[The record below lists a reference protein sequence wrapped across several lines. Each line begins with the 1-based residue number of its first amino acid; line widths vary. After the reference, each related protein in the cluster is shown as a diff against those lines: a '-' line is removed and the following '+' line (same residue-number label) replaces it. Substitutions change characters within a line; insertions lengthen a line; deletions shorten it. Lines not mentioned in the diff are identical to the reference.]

1 MTLRSDRHL
10 ATLCSS
16 TALLLRGRL
25 VDKAPGARLL
35 IKARALHSDAHRRS
49 RIYGRNRIPH
59 SNLRQ
64 VLARLGPYMLERK
77 RFELPVLFW
86 PSDAREGSDSATT
99 ARTPP
104 GLASRARVT
113 SKWPSNGNST
123 FMRSGT
129 LTISR
134 RFASLHFV
142 FPFCQNQQFATH
154 TCMEGAH
161 KPFDNS
167 QKRNIHRS

>member
-64 VLARLGPYMLERK
+64 VLARLGPYMLEQATSV
-77 RFELPVLFW
+77 ELR
-86 PSDAREGSDSATT
+86 DQRDSSRSKASNLL
-99 ARTPP
+99 
-104 GLASRARVT
+104 GFCDISLESRA
-113 SKWPSNGNST
+113 
-123 FMRSGT
+123 
-129 LTISR
+129 
-134 RFASLHFV
+134 
-142 FPFCQNQQFATH
+142 
-154 TCMEGAH
+154 
-161 KPFDNS
+161 
-167 QKRNIHRS
+167 